1 MEITPTSVPPPL
13 SVVTRD
19 IKICKRSFWRK
30 KRRFSVIGV
39 VSVSTNDLG
48 VQGLG
53 TQRETHL
60 NSTGTDWEEKS
71 YTSRE

>member
-1 MEITPTSVPPPL
+1 M
-13 SVVTRD
+13 
-19 IKICKRSFWRK
+19 
-30 KRRFSVIGV
+30 IGV